1 MRNVNLQY
9 TPKFYIDF
17 FYLAMAQQCQQH
29 RLILTLQTNYVTAE
43 FDFAVLINTIEFW
56 LCGVKS
62 K

>member
-1 MRNVNLQY
+1 MSTY
-9 TPKFYIDF
+9 TPKFYIDLF
-17 FYLAMAQQCQQH
+17 LQCQQH